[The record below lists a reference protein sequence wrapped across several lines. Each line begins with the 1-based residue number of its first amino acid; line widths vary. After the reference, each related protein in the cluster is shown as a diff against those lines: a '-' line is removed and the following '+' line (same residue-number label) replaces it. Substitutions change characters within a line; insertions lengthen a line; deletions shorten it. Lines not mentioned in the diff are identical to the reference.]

1 MIILTAAEADKVRGE
16 TSDGHELE
24 PVLLAD
30 GVTFVLP
37 EAVLTD
43 PAHAERHELL
53 ATFPTREVAQA
64 EWLRED
70 PS

>member
-1 MIILTAAEADKVRGE
+1 MRGE
-16 TSDGHELE
+16 TSEGHELE

-53 ATFPTREVAQA
+53 ATFPTRDVAA
-64 EWLRED
+64 GEYPPPDET
-70 PS
+70 